1 MLRRERDRERKR
13 GERILERKER
23 QSSEVY
29 YVKGERLKTT
39 TLKSLSYRIARIGNA
54 KKNTHTNL
62 SIYYL
67 IFFCHKKAIFF
78 GLGGTVCAVKIKIKI
93 KSLN

>member
-1 MLRRERDRERKR
+1 MLRRERERKR

-54 KKNTHTNL
+54 KKKYAHQFVNL
-62 SIYYL
+62 LFNI
-67 IFFCHKKAIFF
+67 FCHKKAIFF

>member
-1 MLRRERDRERKR
+1 M
-13 GERILERKER
+13 
-23 QSSEVY
+23 
-29 YVKGERLKTT
+29 KGERLKTT

-67 IFFCHKKAIFF
+67 IFFAIKKQSF
-78 GLGGTVCAVKIKIKI
+78 LVWVVLSVLLKLKLK
-93 KSLN
+93 LNH